1 MLDNIHRM
9 RRSTDAPRY
18 PIESVDNALTVLQ
31 MLQAGGTVKVGDV
44 AVHLG
49 IARSTAHR
57 LLATM
62 QSHGFVMTNEPGQAY
77 VAGHQLLRLGAT
89 AVARLPVRRI
99 AHGPLL
105 ELARSTGETCELGI
119 LDGSSVLRVD
129 VVEGT
134 HRLRVVDRVGTRS
147 AALSSAAGMAIL
159 ATLRDVEVKDL
170 LGPLVEDQH
179 ALEPDVWRRISE
191 VRQQGF
197 AITSPS
203 SGSGIV
209 ALSCALASP
218 DIAPKAAV
226 TLVVP
231 ASRFPAGS
239 SDALARAVVATAQA
253 VADLLTNLAARPVG
267 HTPG

>member
-1 MLDNIHRM
+1 MHRM

-18 PIESVDNALTVLQ
+18 PIESVGNALTVLR
-31 MLQAGGTVKVGDV
+31 MLQAGETVNVGDV
-44 AVHLG
+44 AAHLG

-62 QSHGFVMTNEPGQAY
+62 QFHGFVTMNDSGQTY
-77 VAGHQLLRLGAT
+77 VAGPQVLSLGAT
-89 AVARLPVRRI
+89 AVARLAVRRI

-147 AALSSAAGMAIL
+147 AALSSAAGIAIL
-159 ATLRDVEVKDL
+159 ATLPDVDVEKL
-170 LGPLVEDQH
+170 LGTLVEDQH
-179 ALEPDVWRRISE
+179 VLEQDVWGDISAVRR
-191 VRQQGF
+191 QGF
-197 AITSPS
+197 ATTSPS
-203 SGSGIV
+203 SGSGIF
-209 ALSCALASP
+209 ALACALTSTGP
-218 DIAPKAAV
+218 EPKAAV

-231 ASRFPAGS
+231 ASRVPAGS
-239 SDALARAVVATAQA
+239 SDALARAVVATAHT
-253 VADLLTNLAARPVG
+253 VDVLLANPAAQGRSPA
-267 HTPG
+267 PG

>member
-1 MLDNIHRM
+1 MLTSMHRM

-18 PIESVDNALTVLQ
+18 PIESVGNALTVLQ
-31 MLQAGGTVKVGDV
+31 MLQAGETVKVGDV
-44 AVHLG
+44 AAQLG

-62 QSHGFVMTNEPGQAY
+62 QFHGFVTMNEPGQTY

-89 AVARLPVRRI
+89 AVARLQVRRI

-159 ATLRDVEVKDL
+159 ATLPDVEVQKL
-170 LGPLVEDQH
+170 LGTLEDQQV
-179 ALEPDVWRRISE
+179 LESEVWRRISD
-191 VRQQGF
+191 VRQRGF
-197 AITSPS
+197 AITSPG
-203 SGSGIV
+203 SGSGIF
-209 ALSCALASP
+209 ALACALASP
-218 DIAPKAAV
+218 DTEAKAAV

-231 ASRFPAGS
+231 ASRVPAGS
-239 SDALARAVVATAQA
+239 SDGLARAVVATAQA
-253 VADLLTNLAARPVG
+253 VDDLLAHAAARPDG
-267 HTPG
+267 QAPT